1 MTALK
6 PHVAINVRDFERSLA
21 FYRTFFGLE
30 PVRVRPGYAK
40 FDVEQP
46 PLNFTINQRDYEDA
60 GALNHLGLQVSSTDD
75 VLAAKE
81 RLMAAGMATF
91 DEMNTTCCYAVQDK
105 IWVTD
110 PDGNRWE
117 VFVVLEQEDDR
128 KESGVQVECGGIS
141 GTCCTP
147 AGSTSCCAS

>member
-6 PHVAINVRDFERSLA
+6 PHVAINVRDFDRSLA
-21 FYRTFFGLE
+21 FYRTFFGME
-30 PVRVRPGYAK
+30 PIRVRPGYAK

-46 PLNFTINQRDYEDA
+46 PLNFTINERDYEDV

-81 RLMAAGMATF
+81 RLMAAGLATF
-91 DEMNTTCCYAVQDK
+91 DEMNTTCCYALQDK

-117 VFVVLEQEDDR
+117 VFVVLQQEDDR
-128 KESGVQVECGGIS
+128 SQNSQGGSGGTS
-141 GTCCTP
+141 GACCTS
-147 AGSTSCCAS
+147 GKSSSCCAS